1 MTKSGYFATALDAMV
16 VVLPV
21 AAVALAAVAHAGP
34 QGYGDVEALISSLEK
49 QGNYVILN
57 RVGNLPLE
65 DCTVTRVHEGAPVYL
80 YERPVGADSR
90 SVPTK
95 ILDHGTVYVDLKC

>member
-1 MTKSGYFATALDAMV
+1 M

-34 QGYGDVEALISSLEK
+34 QGYGDAETVISSLEE

-57 RVGNLPLE
+57 RTGNRPLE
-65 DCTVTRVHEGAPVYL
+65 DCTVARVRQGPSVYV
-80 YERPVGADSR
+80 YERAVGADSQ

-95 ILDHGTVYVDLKC
+95 ILDHGTYYVDLTC

>member
-1 MTKSGYFATALDAMV
+1 MTKSAWFATALDAMV

-34 QGYGDVEALISSLEK
+34 QGYGDPETVISSLEE

-57 RVGNLPLE
+57 RTGNWPLE
-65 DCTVTRVHEGAPVYL
+65 DCTVTRVRQGASVYR
-80 YERPVGADSR
+80 YERPVGASSQ
-90 SVPTK
+90 SVPQK
-95 ILDHGTVYVDLKC
+95 VLDHGTYYVDLEC